1 LDRHGDIVYVTYT
14 EPPMDTESKQPP
26 ASDAN
31 GSIAFDK
38 LSHIEQDPVNDFLE
52 KQRGLIKRPK
62 DPKL

>member
-1 LDRHGDIVYVTYT
+1 MEAD
-14 EPPMDTESKQPP
+14 SNQAP

-31 GSIAFDK
+31 GNIAFDK
-38 LSHIEQDPVNDFLE
+38 LSHIKQDPVDDFLE